1 MASILSHRMPQR
13 PMPATIAPLIA
24 EQYGISASLALQ
36 VAGGALSRTIDA
48 LALARQYKL
57 ISIDTTDARKRGLI
71 Q

>member
-1 MASILSHRMPQR
+1 MASILSHRIPIR
-13 PMPATIAPLIA
+13 PAPELIAPVVQS
-24 EQYGISASLALQ
+24 QYGISANLALQ